1 MGDHEMLLTDTPLE
15 YLCYNCCIGKKEEV
29 AMNYCIT
36 IVLLLL
42 LQFATSSNNIPDD
55 FTFNGNLTLD
65 GYAELGSNGL
75 FTLTRQ
81 TYGYGHAFYTFPIQF
96 KNSSNASVISFST
109 TFVFAIVPESPI
121 RRGHGLAFV
130 ISPNKEIP
138 RARPGQYLGLF
149 NDTNNGKSSNHIL
162 AVELDTMYSS
172 VFEDINDNHVGID
185 INGLNSTKSA
195 PAGYFADQNGAF
207 RKNGAFRN
215 LSLISGEPMQVW
227 VEYDGINRQLNVT
240 MSPTN
245 RPKPA
250 LPLLSLTKD
259 LSPFLLEYMYV
270 GFSSSAGYFRADH
283 YLLGWSFKMNG
294 QAQQIDMTR
303 FPKLLR
309 SRQVRDKNIK
319 RILAI
324 VLPTIAFL
332 LLLVLIFGFL
342 FMTRTKKFMEVLE
355 DWEVQYG
362 PHRFGYKDLFI
373 ATKGFKDRE
382 LLGRGGFGRVY
393 RASGLFYLHQQW
405 VEVIIHRDIKA
416 SNVLVDNEF
425 NGRLGDFG
433 LAKLCDHGTDPQTS
447 HVAGTLGYIAPEL
460 ARNGKASTSTDL
472 FAFGTFMLEV
482 VCGRRPV
489 DRRASPEEVIL
500 VDWVFECLERG
511 NILEAIDRQLGT
523 EYLVEEAELLLKL
536 GLLCSHAVAAARP
549 SMSTVVQYLEGRAQ
563 LPDNLSDII
572 KSRDFGEASNEQ
584 DRWFVVEGQSTH
596 EPHQEEVILVDWV
609 FECLEKGNILG
620 AIDRQLGTE
629 YAVEEAELVLKLG
642 LLCAHAIA
650 AARPSMCTIL
660 QYLEDDFTF
669 NGCLKLDGRAELG
682 SNGLFTLNESA
693 EGTIGHAF
701 YSFPIQFKKSL
712 NASVISFSTTFI
724 FAIVSANGNYRG
736 DGLAFVI
743 SPNKEIPGAF
753 PKKYLGLFNST
764 NMEKSSNHI
773 VAVEL
778 DTFLDYEFDDKD
790 YNHVGIDIN
799 SLLSIESAPAGYF
812 ADQKWCFQEFKS
824 HKRTFHHS
832 CLWLAEDGMKMQ
844 AVLLLS
850 KLPPDIVGEPI
861 DAKLLYDAVNV
872 ILSLQRWFVVEG
884 QYVDPRAS
892 PEEVILVDWVFECLE
907 RGNILEAIDKQLGTE
922 YAVEEAELVLKLG
935 LLCSHA
941 IAAARPSMFNV
952 VQYLEGRA
960 QLPDNLGDI
969 IKFRDFEEA
978 SNEQDIA
985 NSVPRICFLS
995 GLTGEEMMMF
1005 VDAFPEIGLEPAVFA
1020 ALVPNSADKPL
1031 QELIEEIMGD
1041 HEMLIFNL
1049 DSLQRDRARRCKMQI
1064 RDLKDQ
1070 ELNDSR
1076 YCVYVPIVLA

>member
-1 MGDHEMLLTDTPLE
+1 M
-15 YLCYNCCIGKKEEV
+15 NC
-29 AMNYCIT
+29 CIT

-42 LQFATSSNNIPDD
+42 LQSATSSNNIPDD
-55 FTFNGNLTLD
+55 FSFNGYLKLD
-65 GYAELGSNGL
+65 GTAELGSNGL
-75 FTLTRQ
+75 FTLNNNKRQ
-81 TYGYGHAFYTFPIQF
+81 RYGHAFYNFPFQF
-96 KNSSNASVISFST
+96 KNSSNASVLSFST
-109 TFVFAIVPESPI
+109 TFIFAIVPEYPTLGS
-121 RRGHGLAFV
+121 HGMAFV

-138 RARPGQYLGLF
+138 GALPSHYLGLF
-149 NDTNNGKSSNHIL
+149 NETNYGDSSNHIL
-162 AVELDTMYSS
+162 AVELDTTLSS
-172 VFEDINDNHVGID
+172 EFDDINDNHVGID
-185 INGLNSTKSA
+185 INGLKSIESK

-207 RKNGAFRN
+207 RN
-215 LSLISGEPMQVW
+215 LTLISGDPMQVW

-240 MSPTN
+240 MSPIN
-245 RPKPA
+245 IPKPA

-660 QYLEDDFTF
+660 QYLE
-669 NGCLKLDGRAELG
+669 
-682 SNGLFTLNESA
+682 
-693 EGTIGHAF
+693 
-701 YSFPIQFKKSL
+701 
-712 NASVISFSTTFI
+712 
-724 FAIVSANGNYRG
+724 
-736 DGLAFVI
+736 
-743 SPNKEIPGAF
+743 
-753 PKKYLGLFNST
+753 
-764 NMEKSSNHI
+764 
-773 VAVEL
+773 
-778 DTFLDYEFDDKD
+778 
-790 YNHVGIDIN
+790 
-799 SLLSIESAPAGYF
+799 
-812 ADQKWCFQEFKS
+812 
-824 HKRTFHHS
+824 
-832 CLWLAEDGMKMQ
+832 
-844 AVLLLS
+844 
-850 KLPPDIVGEPI
+850 
-861 DAKLLYDAVNV
+861 
-872 ILSLQRWFVVEG
+872 
-884 QYVDPRAS
+884 
-892 PEEVILVDWVFECLE
+892 
-907 RGNILEAIDKQLGTE
+907 
-922 YAVEEAELVLKLG
+922 
-935 LLCSHA
+935 
-941 IAAARPSMFNV
+941 
-952 VQYLEGRA
+952 GRA

-969 IKFRDFEEA
+969 IKSHDFGEA
-978 SNEQDIA
+978 SNEQDVQLPT
-985 NSVPRICFLS
+985 SVTS
-995 GLTGEEMMMF
+995 LT
-1005 VDAFPEIGLEPAVFA
+1005 ISEPFT
-1020 ALVPNSADKPL
+1020 ST
-1031 QELIEEIMGD
+1031 G
-1041 HEMLIFNL
+1041 
-1049 DSLQRDRARRCKMQI
+1049 R
-1064 RDLKDQ
+1064 
-1070 ELNDSR
+1070 
-1076 YCVYVPIVLA
+1076 